1 MANNT
6 NLHLAKKIKND
17 EFYTK
22 YDDIEKELQYY
33 EKAFNGKIVYCNC
46 DNPRYSAF
54 WKYFHLNFKKLGL
67 KSLLATHYQKGNE
80 YSTAHLYTGNANDD
94 AITIFKDGDFRSHDC
109 LNILDKC
116 DIVCSNP
123 PFSLAHDYLLM
134 LLKRN
139 KPFLI
144 IGDIN
149 MLSYVDIFPYIRDNK
164 MWLGNNPVKEFVE
177 PNGNIKKFGNKIWL
191 TNIDIQKKH
200 KILELNK
207 TYDEKYYKKYDNFD
221 AINVDRIG
229 DIPKDYN
236 GIMGVPLTFLNV
248 YNPEQFE
255 IITLGSS
262 PKLFTATK
270 RYENLLRHN
279 IDGTTTKEH
288 ICCNQCLTIAYDIIP
303 DRKIYFT
310 ASNSDKYLVT
320 PYKRLLIRR
329 R

>member
-22 YDDIEKELQYY
+22 
-33 EKAFNGKIVYCNC
+33 N
-46 DNPRYSAF
+46 
-54 WKYFHLNFKKLGL
+54 
-67 KSLLATHYQKGNE
+67 
-80 YSTAHLYTGNANDD
+80 
-94 AITIFKDGDFRSHDC
+94 
-109 LNILDKC
+109 
-116 DIVCSNP
+116 
-123 PFSLAHDYLLM
+123 
-134 LLKRN
+134 
-139 KPFLI
+139 
-144 IGDIN
+144 
-149 MLSYVDIFPYIRDNK
+149 
-164 MWLGNNPVKEFVE
+164 
-177 PNGNIKKFGNKIWL
+177 
-191 TNIDIQKKH
+191 
-200 KILELNK
+200 
-207 TYDEKYYKKYDNFD
+207 DNFD
-221 AINVDRIG
+221 AINIDRIG

-236 GIMGVPLTFLNV
+236 GIMGVPFTFFNV

-279 IDGTTTKEH
+279 IDGTKTKEH
-288 ICCNQCLTIAYDIIP
+288 ICCNQCLTIAYDTIP
-303 DRKIYFT
+303 DSKIYFT

>member
-22 YDDIEKELQYY
+22 
-33 EKAFNGKIVYCNC
+33 N
-46 DNPRYSAF
+46 
-54 WKYFHLNFKKLGL
+54 
-67 KSLLATHYQKGNE
+67 
-80 YSTAHLYTGNANDD
+80 
-94 AITIFKDGDFRSHDC
+94 
-109 LNILDKC
+109 
-116 DIVCSNP
+116 
-123 PFSLAHDYLLM
+123 
-134 LLKRN
+134 
-139 KPFLI
+139 
-144 IGDIN
+144 
-149 MLSYVDIFPYIRDNK
+149 
-164 MWLGNNPVKEFVE
+164 
-177 PNGNIKKFGNKIWL
+177 
-191 TNIDIQKKH
+191 
-200 KILELNK
+200 
-207 TYDEKYYKKYDNFD
+207 DNFD
-221 AINVDRIG
+221 AINIDRIG

-262 PKLFTATK
+262 PKLFTVTK

-288 ICCNQCLTIAYDIIP
+288 ICCNQCLTIAYDTIP

-329 R
+329 K